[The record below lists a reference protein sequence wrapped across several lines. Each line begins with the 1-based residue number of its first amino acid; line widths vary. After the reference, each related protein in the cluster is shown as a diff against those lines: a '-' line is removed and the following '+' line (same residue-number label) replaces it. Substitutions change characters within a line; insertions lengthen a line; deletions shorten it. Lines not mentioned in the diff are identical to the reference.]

1 MSNYPAYPPPPP
13 VEGYG
18 QPTAV
23 AEPPPSIKTAVSIV
37 WALVALSVL
46 SAIVTVVILDD
57 IVKAAGVDLT
67 GSEADAARASAIAGA
82 VVGVLIFGALWIVL
96 GIFLRRGAN
105 WARIVLTVL
114 AGIGLLLSGTF
125 SLTTGQPALQLIL
138 ALLQMA
144 LYVALL
150 FFLWR
155 RDSSDYINGRRAAP
169 TY

>member
-1 MSNYPAYPPPPP
+1 MSNYQAYPPPPP

-18 QPTAV
+18 QPTPA

-37 WALVALSVL
+37 WAMVALSVL
-46 SAIVTVVILDD
+46 SAIVTVVFLDD
-57 IVKAAGVDLT
+57 IVRAAGVDLG
-67 GSEADAARASAIAGA
+67 GSQEDAARAGAIAGA
-82 VVGVLIFGALWIVL
+82 VIGVLIFGALWIVL
-96 GIFLRRGAN
+96 AIFLRRGAN

-114 AGIGLLLSGTF
+114 AGIGLLSGIYSLS
-125 SLTTGQPALQLIL
+125 TGQHALLLIL
-138 ALLQMA
+138 GLLQMA

-169 TY
+169 TN